1 MSVSEQQVTLL
12 GAMLFAGP
20 GVLLGG
26 QLGPMMA
33 QRLNVHTLRW
43 YVAVILLLLGLLML
57 GHVAALAG
65 FIP

>member
-1 MSVSEQQVTLL
+1 
-12 GAMLFAGP
+12 
-20 GVLLGG
+20 
-26 QLGPMMA
+26 
-33 QRLNVHTLRW
+33 LRW

>member
-12 GAMLFAGP
+12 AAMLFAGP

-33 QRLNVHTLRW
+33 RRLNVHTLRW

-57 GHVAALAG
+57 GHVAALVG